1 MYDKMR
7 YNSSHFAAKAL
18 KFAPFLIFTDFVTTT
33 VRQLFFCFWYIIV
46 YNIPLLEVK
55 MNKVTDEIH
64 DKENVA
70 FENKKGGLY
79 KAAAAHARR
88 DGALVTDLL
97 VMTVGILFARCHL
110 IFGAY
115 PLGVALLSAI
125 PSSVPLALLGCII
138 GSLTMGEG
146 GVIFA
151 IISAIAVL
159 LRLVSTIGAKDDRG
173 EKQKAFSEGILLRM
187 SVSVIAGFIS
197 AVYEI
202 LLSGFTASAIAFSL
216 SMILLPPLLVYVFS
230 GLFTTG
236 FTPARLLFDKGGIF
250 KLEGKS
256 DGEKY
261 NIIFFQCSA
270 LVCLFLIALSL
281 SELNIFGINGAF
293 IFAFFITLIISRRF
307 GAPRGMAA
315 GFFTSF
321 GISGIYSVSFALAGL
336 ISGLV
341 FPFGIGYSLLLGG
354 AASSVWSVFSS
365 GMEGFLTT
373 LPEYAIAA
381 TLAAPLLKGIAQESQ
396 EAEIVKSEQRASDMV
411 GVFALSYRNK
421 FSGSLDSLEGSLASL
436 SSVIRGYSARSSQI
450 TEDDCAAL
458 ILDSIGDLCGECSDI
473 DLCKREDISPA
484 RKNISK
490 LAEKLMRRERI
501 VPEDINTNTE
511 FCKTPSEIADEIN
524 MRFSLLSEDKYRASF
539 IDSGADQY
547 DLIGKLI
554 SEARG
559 QDRLERSQDTQMSEL
574 LTKALEKLGY
584 RDAVARVF
592 GERKKHFIIAMEDE
606 VGESITSDTI
616 KNEIEKI
623 SGVKIGLPEFYKK
636 DKLAL
641 MECEA
646 RRSFAVELAVACE
659 AGADGEISGD
669 TTLTFESRDDY
680 FYALCSDGMGR
691 GEEAKR
697 TSDFVGKFLTR
708 ALSFG
713 GARDAVFHLLNNTVR
728 SRGREC
734 SATVDL
740 FQLDLLDGSAT
751 FIKSGAAPS
760 FVKRDSSIFRIRSGT
775 APIGLMKSIDSEKI
789 KVEVKGGD
797 YVIMISDGIS
807 QSAEES
813 PWLLEL
819 LSKPPKETSRAYADY
834 ILEAAKEKSK
844 THDDMSVIVLKIIKL
859 G

>member
-1 MYDKMR
+1 
-7 YNSSHFAAKAL
+7 
-18 KFAPFLIFTDFVTTT
+18 
-33 VRQLFFCFWYIIV
+33 
-46 YNIPLLEVK
+46 
-55 MNKVTDEIH
+55 MNKVTDEIK
-64 DKENVA
+64 KESDIKEDVMVGKTHEGA
-70 FENKKGGLY
+70 
-79 KAAAAHARR
+79 KARTKH
-88 DGALVTDLL
+88 DGALLYDLII
-97 VMTVGILFARCHL
+97 MTVALLFARCHL

-115 PLGVALLSAI
+115 PLGIALLSAI
-125 PSSVPLALLGCII
+125 PTSVPLALLGAVI
-138 GSLTMGEG
+138 GSLTMGQNG
-146 GVIFA
+146 IIYA

-159 LRLVSTIGAKDDRG
+159 LRLVSSIGAKDDRG
-173 EKQKAFSEGILLRM
+173 ERQKPFSEGILLRM

-202 LLSGFTASAIAFSL
+202 LLSGFTAAAVAHSL
-216 SMILLPPLLVYVFS
+216 SMILLPPILVFVFS
-230 GLFTTG
+230 GVFNTG
-236 FTPARLLFDKGGIF
+236 FTPERLLFDKGGIF
-250 KLEGKS
+250 RLEGKT
-256 DGEKY
+256 DAEKY

-270 LVCLFLIALSL
+270 LACLFLLTLSL
-281 SELNIFGINGAF
+281 GELNIFGINGAF
-293 IFAFFITLIISRRF
+293 IFAFFATLLISKRF

-315 GFFTSF
+315 GFFAAF
-321 GISGIYSVSFALAGL
+321 GVSGIYTVSFALAGL

-354 AASSVWSVFSS
+354 VSSSLWSVFSS
-365 GMEGFLTT
+365 GMEGLLTT

-381 TLAAPLLKGIAQESQ
+381 TLAAPLLKEVAQESK
-396 EAEIVKSEQRASDMV
+396 ELEIAKSEQKASDMV

-436 SSVIRGYSARSSQI
+436 SSVIRSYSASGAQI
-450 TEDDCAAL
+450 TEDDCTAL
-458 ILDSIGDLCGECSDI
+458 ILDSISDLCGDCSDRG
-473 DLCKREDISPA
+473 LCKKEDISPA
-484 RKNISK
+484 KKNISK

-501 VPEDINTNTE
+501 LPEDINTATE
-511 FCKTPSEIADEIN
+511 FCKAPDQVADEIN

-559 QDRLERSQDTQMSEL
+559 QDRLERAQDTPMSEM
-574 LTKALEKLGY
+574 LTKALADMGY
-584 RDAVARVF
+584 RDAVAKVF
-592 GERKKHFIIAMEDE
+592 GERKKHIIIAMEDE
-606 VGESITSDTI
+606 EGEGITSDGV
-616 KNEIEKI
+616 KAEIEKI

-636 DKLAL
+636 DKMAL

-646 RRSFAVELAVACE
+646 RRAYAVEFAI
-659 AGADGEISGD
+659 AGLPGEESEISGD

-697 TSDFVGKFLTR
+697 TSEFVGKFLMR
-708 ALSFG
+708 ALAFG
-713 GARDAVFHLLNNTVR
+713 GAREAVLHLLNNTVR
-728 SRGREC
+728 GRGREC

-789 KVEVKGGD
+789 RVEVKGGD
-797 YVIMISDGIS
+797 YIIMISDGIS

-834 ILEAAKEKSK
+834 ILDSAKEKAK

>member
-1 MYDKMR
+1 
-7 YNSSHFAAKAL
+7 
-18 KFAPFLIFTDFVTTT
+18 
-33 VRQLFFCFWYIIV
+33 
-46 YNIPLLEVK
+46 
-55 MNKVTDEIH
+55 MNKVTDEIKNEAEIRE
-64 DKENVA
+64 DA
-70 FENKKGGLY
+70 GLGGIHTSGEV
-79 KAAAAHARR
+79 KSRR
-88 DGALVTDLL
+88 EGTLIYDLII
-97 VMTVGILFARCHL
+97 MTVALLFARCHL

-125 PSSVPLALLGCII
+125 PSSVPLALLGAVI
-138 GSLTMGEG
+138 GSLTMGKDG
-146 GVIFA
+146 IIYAV
-151 IISAIAVL
+151 ISAIAVL
-159 LRLVSTIGAKDDRG
+159 LRLVSSIGAKDDSG
-173 EKQKAFSEGILLRM
+173 ERQKPFSEGILLRM

-197 AVYEI
+197 AVYEV
-202 LLSGFTASAIAFSL
+202 LLSGFTAAAMAHSL
-216 SMILLPPLLVYVFS
+216 SMILLPPILVFVFS
-230 GLFTTG
+230 GVFNTG
-236 FTPARLLFDKGGIF
+236 FSLKKLLFDKGGIF
-250 KLEGKS
+250 RLEGRS
-256 DGEKY
+256 DAEKY

-270 LVCLFLIALSL
+270 LACLFLLTLSL
-281 SELNIFGINGAF
+281 GELNIFGINGAF
-293 IFAFFITLIISRRF
+293 IFAFFSTLLIAKRF

-315 GFFTSF
+315 GFFAAF
-321 GISGIYSVSFALAGL
+321 GVSGIYSVSFALAGL
-336 ISGLV
+336 VSGLI

-354 AASSVWSVFSS
+354 VSSSLWSVFSS
-365 GMEGFLTT
+365 GMEGLLTT

-381 TLAAPLLKGIAQESQ
+381 TLAAPLLKGVAQESR
-396 EAEIVKSEQRASDMV
+396 ELEIAKNEQKAADMV

-421 FSGSLDSLEGSLASL
+421 FSGSLDSLEGSLAAL
-436 SSVIRGYSARSSQI
+436 SSVIRGYSASGAEI

-458 ILDSIGDLCGECSDI
+458 ILDSIGDLCRDCSDR

-490 LAEKLMRRERI
+490 LSEKLMKRERI
-501 VPEDINTNTE
+501 LPEDINTATE
-511 FCKTPSEIADEIN
+511 FCKTPSQVADEIN

-539 IDSGADQY
+539 IDSGADQC

-559 QDRLERSQDTQMSEL
+559 QDRLERAQDTPMSEL
-574 LTKALEKLGY
+574 LTKSLSDMGY
-584 RDAVARVF
+584 RDAVAKVF
-592 GERKKHFIIAMEDE
+592 GERKKHIIIAMEDE
-606 VGESITSDTI
+606 GGEGITSDEVRA
-616 KNEIEKI
+616 EIEKI
-623 SGVKIGLPEFYKK
+623 SGIKIGVPEFYKK
-636 DKLAL
+636 DKMAL

-646 RRSFAVELAVACE
+646 RRSYSVELAI
-659 AGADGEISGD
+659 AGLPGEEGEVSGD

-697 TSDFVGKFLTR
+697 TSEFVGKFLMR
-708 ALSFG
+708 ALAFG
-713 GARDAVFHLLNNTVR
+713 GARETVLHLLNNTVR

-789 KVEVKGGD
+789 RVEVKGGD
-797 YVIMISDGIS
+797 YIIMISDGIS

-819 LSKPPKETSRAYADY
+819 LSKPPKETSRAYAEH
-834 ILEAAKEKSK
+834 ILATAKEKAK